1 MTNERIYFM
10 NISDMK
16 PGVLFIPHET
26 IIIFAEIQECSF
38 TRTAINPLMED
49 DRFDVIATGSLL
61 GIKGYNSKYSGGVSV
76 GYEHT
81 VYLKPLDL

>member
-1 MTNERIYFM
+1 M
-10 NISDMK
+10 NISGMK
-16 PGVLFIPHET
+16 QGVLFIPHET

-38 TRTAINPLMED
+38 TRTPINPLMED

-61 GIKGYNSKYSGGVSV
+61 GIKRYNSKYSGGVSV

-81 VYLKPLDL
+81 VYLKPFYL